1 MITGHE
7 RLLSVLTSQIISN
20 VPAAMLLSGYT
31 KEIPELIV
39 GTNLGGLGT
48 LIASMAS
55 LISYRQITAA
65 DASCRKKY
73 ILIFTVF
80 NLVFLLFCIRYAK
93 IKRRSGCT
101 GLFSRHFIPSHY
113 YCT

>member
-1 MITGHE
+1 MNGICVVYLFEVIADPKYLFAFCILKATIK
-7 RLLSVLTSQIISN
+7 R
-20 VPAAMLLSGYT
+20 AA
-31 KEIPELIV
+31 ELIV

-80 NLVFLLFCIRYAK
+80 NLVFLAILYQIR
-93 IKRRSGCT
+93 
-101 GLFSRHFIPSHY
+101 
-113 YCT
+113 